1 MTAVITV
8 PKSLDDQSF
17 EQVLEQ
23 LAQHPADDKVIVDAR
38 HCTWSSPYGLT
49 ALLALAQSRAEKP
62 AFMPPS
68 DADVSSYWAR
78 AGFFRYAEEL
88 FAVQGSVP
96 HARKAGE
103 SDVLLE
109 VTPVNAVA
117 DVHGAVERIQE
128 QTLKI
133 LTNKLR
139 LQARETMGFTLAIS
153 ESCQNIIEHA
163 GRGGWVMVQCYQYRK
178 RLGGRFV
185 AVLAVCDSGIGF
197 RRSLESSNRHVASDR
212 WSDGMA
218 LETAI
223 IQNISRHLEKGRG
236 QGLKGIRQYVD
247 RRDGKLTVR
256 SGTARVAMVPKWDD
270 DIPRRDNLA
279 EFPGA
284 QLQVIIPEALSPTL

>member
-17 EQVLEQ
+17 EQVLDQ

-38 HCTWSSPYGLT
+38 HCTWSSPYGFT
-49 ALLALAQSRAEKP
+49 ALLTLAQSRAEKP
-62 AFMPPS
+62 VFLPPS
-68 DADVSSYWAR
+68 DADVSSYWVR

-96 HARKAGE
+96 HARKALDG
-103 SDVLLE
+103 DVLLE

-128 QTLKI
+128 QMAKI
-133 LTNKLR
+133 LESKLK
-139 LQARETMGFTLAIS
+139 LQPRETMGFTLAIS

-163 GRGGWVMVQCYQYRK
+163 GRGGWVMVQVYQYRK
-178 RLGGRFV
+178 RLAGRHV
-185 AVLAVCDSGIGF
+185 AVLAVCDGGIGF
-197 RRSLESSNRHVASDR
+197 RRSLESSNRQLASDR
-212 WSDGMA
+212 WGDGMA

-223 IQNISRHLEKGRG
+223 LQAVSRHPEKGRG
-236 QGLKGIRQYVD
+236 QGLKGIRHYVH

-256 SGTARVAMVPKWDD
+256 SGTARIAIVPKWDD

-284 QLQVIIPEALSPTL
+284 QLQVIIPEALTPTL

>member
-1 MTAVITV
+1 VTAVINV

-17 EQVLEQ
+17 EQVLDQ
-23 LAQHPADDKVIVDAR
+23 LARHPADDKVIVDAR
-38 HCTWSSPYGLT
+38 HCAWSSPYGLT
-49 ALLALAQSRAEKP
+49 ALLTLAQSRAEKP
-62 AFMPPS
+62 MFMPPA
-68 DADVSSYWAR
+68 DADVASYWAR
-78 AGFFRYAEEL
+78 AGFFKFAEEL
-88 FAVQGSVP
+88 FSVQGSVP

-109 VTPVNAVA
+109 VTPVNAMS
-117 DVHGAVERIQE
+117 DVHGAVERITE

-163 GRGGWVMVQCYQYRK
+163 GRGGWVMVQVYQYRK

-185 AVLAVCDSGIGF
+185 AVLAVCDGGIGF
-197 RRSLESSNRHVASDR
+197 RRSLESSNRQMATDR
-212 WSDGMA
+212 WNDGMA

-223 IQNISRHLEKGRG
+223 LQNVSRHLEKGRG
-236 QGLKGIRQYVD
+236 QGLKGIRQYVH

-256 SGTARVAMVPKWDD
+256 SGTGRLAIVPKWDD
-270 DIPRRDNLA
+270 DIPRRDNLS

-284 QLQVIIPEALSPTL
+284 QLQVIIPEALVPTL